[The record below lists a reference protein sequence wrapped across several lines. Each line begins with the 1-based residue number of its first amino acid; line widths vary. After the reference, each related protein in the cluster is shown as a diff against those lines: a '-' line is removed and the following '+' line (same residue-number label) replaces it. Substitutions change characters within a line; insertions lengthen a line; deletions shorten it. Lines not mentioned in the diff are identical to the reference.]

1 MTSATGGAPPKTA
14 FVVVD
19 ASLAIKWVLKEDLR
33 AEALALLSRWD
44 QDSVTILV
52 PSWFSCEI
60 ANVMLKR
67 MWKSNLT
74 LLEAQTSLDS
84 IASAVVVRDI
94 EPIVA
99 KRGLEIAWSLGR
111 PASYDSHYVAMA
123 EHLGIDLWTAD
134 ERYYNA
140 ASPAFPFVKWLGSVV
155 PPAASAT

>member
-1 MTSATGGAPPKTA
+1 MTAAAGGVPAKID

-33 AEALALLSRWD
+33 AEALVLLSRWD
-44 QDSVTILV
+44 QDGVTKLA

-60 ANVMLKR
+60 ANVLLKR
-67 MWKSNLT
+67 MWKSKLT

-111 PASYDSHYVAMA
+111 TASYDSHYVAMA
-123 EHLGIDLWTAD
+123 EHLGVELWTAD
-134 ERYYNA
+134 ERFWNA
-140 ASPAFPFVKWLGSVV
+140 ASPTFPFVKWLGSVV
-155 PPAASAT
+155 PPAAPTT